1 MSAEEF
7 RLYWLAREYPRD
19 VWDPLN
25 CKASRVTF
33 VDLLVGEPENDNGD
47 EPVYAEAA
55 E

>member
-25 CKASRVTF
+25 GVASRVTF
-33 VDLLVGEPENDNGD
+33 VDLLVEPDNDNGD
-47 EPVYAEAA
+47 EPVYVEAA